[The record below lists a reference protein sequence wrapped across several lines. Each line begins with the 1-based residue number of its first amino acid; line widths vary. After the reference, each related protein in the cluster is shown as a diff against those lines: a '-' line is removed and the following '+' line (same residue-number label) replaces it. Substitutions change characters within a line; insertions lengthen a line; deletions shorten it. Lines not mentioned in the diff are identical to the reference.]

1 MGTDRRGIS
10 TTGTSALSALA
21 LVLCVGCGGGSGS
34 AGPAGLPRTA
44 TVPALD
50 AQQIAALCDWINAG
64 VGGYGSI
71 DNCDGGGSRH
81 ADSTQ
86 QSCISGFSGAQAC
99 PTLTVG
105 AVQDCIDAIGGDLCR
120 TDTAPECAG
129 VNRCGSADAGSS
141 SSG

>member
-1 MGTDRRGIS
+1 MGRNRRWAASSRAFLGRS
-10 TTGTSALSALA
+10 LA
-21 LVLCVGCGGGSGS
+21 VVLLLGCGGGGGGSGGG
-34 AGPAGLPRTA
+34 GPAGLPRTA
-44 TVPALD
+44 SVPSLD
-50 AQQIAALCDWINAG
+50 ATQIAALCDWINAS

-105 AVQDCIDAIGGDLCR
+105 AVQDCIKPSAGI
-120 TDTAPECAG
+120 CAG
-129 VNRCGSADAGSS
+129 PTRPPRAPASTSVPPPTAA
-141 SSG
+141 